1 MKKRSISPGKWI
13 LYLILAI
20 QAAVT
25 TYPLIWMIVS
35 SLKDNVS
42 FFADPWSIPK
52 NSPSWSPVFRLRGA
66 DFWLECFL
74 QA

>member
-1 MKKRSISPGKWI
+1 MKKSSISPGKWI

-35 SLKDNVS
+35 SLKDNLS
-42 FFADPWSIPK
+42 LIADPRSIPQ
-52 NSPSWSPVFRLRGA
+52 NPQFVH
-66 DFWLECFL
+66 
-74 QA
+74 

>member
-1 MKKRSISPGKWI
+1 MKKSSISPGKWI

-42 FFADPWSIPK
+42 FLQIRGPYPRIPSLSIT
-52 NSPSWSPVFRLRGA
+52 
-66 DFWLECFL
+66 
-74 QA
+74 

>member
-13 LYLILAI
+13 LYLILAV

-25 TYPLIWMIVS
+25 TYPLIWMVVS

-42 FFADPWSIPK
+42 FLQIRGPYPRILSLSITSRPGK
-52 NSPSWSPVFRLRGA
+52 KESRTT
-66 DFWLECFL
+66 
-74 QA
+74 